1 MATISN
7 DPVSLA
13 VRAYQ
18 ASEGHALKAEA
29 AFAAFVYHCQAIVSD
44 PERGAFAPSAEWSPW
59 EHSDR
64 RKDVANGLRKVLFG
78 SDELPSKAK
87 VGATL
92 HNKARAERAKQQ
104 RACQQAINALAGIYR
119 GMSTTGAV
127 PMWSGT
133 DWALPLDYFLP
144 ADVVA
149 RVDKVFIL
157 SDKIAKP
164 TGPDG
169 RYMLPMTSTTSEHTA
184 RYVEEDAEGNEVE
197 AFAKVKVTRDS
208 IAKIGAPPR
217 EERETEEGERNEADA
232 PTSVPLPQA
241 ASALHSALAAA
252 DYIVSGDAADA
263 FLDLIRAWRDASPAN
278 RKALLDI
285 ATEQPTTE
293 AALPSM
299 A

>member
-1 MATISN
+1 MPTISN

-18 ASEGHALKAEA
+18 ASEGHALKAET

-44 PERGAFAPSAEWSPW
+44 PERRTFAPSSDWSPW
-59 EHSDR
+59 EHSER

-87 VGATL
+87 IGATL
-92 HNKARAERAKQQ
+92 HNKARAERARQQ
-104 RACQQAINALAGIYR
+104 RACLQAVNALAGIYR

-127 PMWSGT
+127 PVWSGT
-133 DWALPLDYFLP
+133 DWTLPLDYFLP
-144 ADVVA
+144 ADTVA
-149 RVDKVFIL
+149 KVDKVFIL
-157 SDKIAKP
+157 GDKIAKP

-169 RYMLPMTSTTSEHTA
+169 RYMLPMTSTTSEHTV

-232 PTSVPLPQA
+232 PTRVPLPQA
-241 ASALHSALAAA
+241 AAALHSALAASN
-252 DYIVSGDAADA
+252 YVVSGDAADV
-263 FLDLIRAWRDASPAN
+263 FLDMIRAWRDASPAN

-285 ATEQPTTE
+285 ATEQPMSE
-293 AALPSM
+293 GVSQSM